1 MGKLDDPKL
10 EGKLL
15 LLAGDFAITL
25 LLTAGTAL
33 SVLSGYRLDADGGAV
48 IAFCAAASAASAVLH
63 SLSRPWWSL
72 GAAAAIATVFWR
84 MWEEILPVLQW
95 IGQAMGLSSLYLVW
109 SSRREEHLLPV
120 FLLLCA
126 ALAWLMGWA
135 AVRLRAWYLA
145 ALLALTPVLPA
156 IQMGVLPAWGAM
168 LAAFAGWGCLLL
180 TSLFRREDPEGLG
193 RAQLLSLTGMG
204 VLLMALVMSL
214 PMEGYR
220 RPQWAT
226 NARDNLA
233 MGLHRQL
240 ERHFGAEALEG
251 GFLADLGLDLS
262 VPVGTDGQGPAVEV
276 GSMGTVGSGDTRRE
290 NLLAAGPRRYAGQR
304 VLTVSTSPA
313 DAGRIYL
320 RGSSLGTY
328 TGDSWEAAE
337 PGTQPFFPDGSGEAA
352 AQPALYPAQT
362 APGAEIYIMNIQ
374 SRGNQDVCFYPYRL
388 SGGSGRTDEAGV
400 LPMPDDV
407 GWAGGVWPSREEYR
421 VDYVPGGPENGFTPL
436 PEPTAMEEGRYQA
449 EVVYGYRYLEVPDR
463 ARAALEPLLSG
474 ERWGLIVESLE
485 QQLAA
490 AEGDERAKLE
500 GSLERIRKIQ
510 AAAVTLEDMDV
521 SVELPE
527 GLEQFWWP
535 LTAAARTAALL
546 DRQAVYDLDTPAMEQ
561 GEDFVSHFLTEGRG
575 YCTHFATAGALLLR
589 MQGIPAR
596 YVTGYTVQLDGQGR
610 GEALDSDAHAWVEIY
625 LDGYGWHPVEMTPGY
640 AGGEAGISLVEDL
653 GAEKPG
659 QPEKQEPQEETP
671 GEELPQED
679 PGQLPLPGETAG
691 QEEEDAG
698 ESALDSG
705 AVRALAAVGTAACAL
720 GGLYALAVLLRRRE
734 RRDPD
739 TNRSAIRAYRRYERA
754 LRWGGAE
761 SEALETLGRKAR
773 FSQHTLTEEEREAA
787 WRSLD
792 EASEAVQKG
801 RKLLPRRLFALLRPL
816 L

>member
-33 SVLSGYRLDADGGAV
+33 SVLSGYRLDADGGAA

-204 VLLMALVMSL
+204 ALLMALVMSL

-251 GFLADLGLDLS
+251 GLLADLGLDLS
-262 VPVGTDGQGPAVEV
+262 VPGQGPI
-276 GSMGTVGSGDTRRE
+276 GGSGNAAGSGSLSVLRE
-290 NLLAAGPRRYAGQR
+290 DLLAAGPRQYSGKRILSVETDEPDCEG
-304 VLTVSTSPA
+304 L
-313 DAGRIYL
+313 IYL
-320 RGSSLGTY
+320 RGGSLGTY
-328 TGDSWEAAE
+328 TGESWEPVDPA
-337 PGTQPFFPDGSGEAA
+337 PGPDGV
-352 AQPALYPAQT
+352 QPVLYPCLT
-362 APGAEIYIMNIQ
+362 AADTPPYTMTVQALSGLQA
-374 SRGNQDVCFYPYRL
+374 GFYPYRL
-388 SGGSGRTDEAGV
+388 AAWGVTDEAGR
-400 LPMPDDV
+400 ME
-407 GWAGGVWPSREEYR
+407 AQEEWTYS
-421 VDYVPGGPENGFTPL
+421 VSYLPGGPEDGFTPL
-436 PEPTAMEEGRYQA
+436 TGSWAEEEAKYRRGSAGPYLSVPQTARQALAPLLDDIARQDGYADPAMPEAFH
-449 EVVYGYRYLEVPDR
+449 
-463 ARAALEPLLSG
+463 AALS
-474 ERWGLIVESLE
+474 
-485 QQLAA
+485 AA
-490 AEGDERAKLE
+490 
-500 GSLERIRKIQ
+500 SQ
-510 AAAVTLEDMDV
+510 
-521 SVELPE
+521 
-527 GLEQFWWP
+527 
-535 LTAAARTAALL
+535 TAAALAER
-546 DRQAVYDLDTPAMEQ
+546 AVYDLNVPAMEP
-561 GEDFVSHFLTEGRG
+561 GEDFVSHFIEEGRG
-575 YCTHFATAGALLLR
+575 YCVHFATAGTLLLR

-596 YVTGYTVQLDGQGR
+596 YVSGYTVEMDAQGQGT
-610 GEALDSDAHAWVEIY
+610 ALDSDAHAWVEIY
-625 LDGYGWHPVEMTPGY
+625 LDGYGWHPVDMTPGY
-640 AGGEAGISLVEDL
+640 AGGESGVELTGSSGGEAPEDAGPPEEDSPEEEL
-653 GAEKPG
+653 PPEEEPPG
-659 QPEKQEPQEETP
+659 EEPPEDDESPDQALPSEEAPGQEETP
-671 GEELPQED
+671 EESFY
-679 PGQLPLPGETAG
+679 
-691 QEEEDAG
+691 
-698 ESALDSG
+698 SAEFWKG
-705 AVRALAAVGTAACAL
+705 LAKAL
-720 GGLYALAVLLRRRE
+720 GGIAGAAGILGGAYALALLLRRQERE
-734 RRDPD
+734 SPD
-739 TNRSAIRAYRRYERA
+739 VNRSVIRAYRRYERV

-761 SEALETLGRKAR
+761 NETLETLGRKAR

-792 EASEAVQKG
+792 EASESAQKG
-801 RKLLPRRLFALLRPL
+801 RKLLPRWLFALLRPL